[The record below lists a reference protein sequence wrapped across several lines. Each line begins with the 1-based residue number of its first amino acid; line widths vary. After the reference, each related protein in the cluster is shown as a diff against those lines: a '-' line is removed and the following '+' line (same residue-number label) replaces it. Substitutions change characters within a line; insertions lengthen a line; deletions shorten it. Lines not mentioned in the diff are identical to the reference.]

1 MSKRNK
7 QTDAEPQEREMTFL
21 EHLEELRWHIVRS
34 LVVVVIIATIMFIW
48 KSLVLSIVFGPT
60 RPDFITYKVLCDV
73 VKRFNENASCLSPT
87 NIIFITPN
95 FGEKFIT
102 YLKLSI
108 ILGIV
113 ASFPYI
119 FWEFWRFISPG
130 LYEKERKA
138 AKGVVFVC
146 SALFI
151 LGVTFG
157 YYVLSPFA
165 ITFLTGFEIQDIPQ
179 ATPAFSS
186 YINYLTMFTVPLGL
200 VFEMPVV
207 VYFLSKIGL
216 LTPEFMRTY
225 RRHAIV
231 IILIVAAVI
240 TPPDVVTQFLVGIPL
255 FILYEISILV
265 SKRVADKAEKEE
277 KEEE

>member
-1 MSKRNK
+1 MPKEF
-7 QTDAEPQEREMTFL
+7 DADAAVPQEKEMTFL

-34 LVVVVIIATIMFIW
+34 LVAVVLIAIIVFSS
-48 KSLVLSIVFGPT
+48 KSVVLAIVFGPT
-60 RPDFITYKVLCDV
+60 RPNFITYEILCNVLKQIMD
-73 VKRFNENASCLSPT
+73 NPTCLRPT
-87 NIIFITPN
+87 NITFITPN

-130 LYEKERKA
+130 LYDKERKA
-138 AKGVVFVC
+138 AKGVVFIC
-146 SALFI
+146 SFLFI
-151 LGVTFG
+151 LGVLFG
-157 YYVLSPFA
+157 YFVLSPFA
-165 ITFLTGFEIQDIPQ
+165 VTFLTGFEIEDIKE
-179 ATPAFSS
+179 ATPSFSS

-200 VFEMPVV
+200 VFEMPVL

-231 IILIVAAVI
+231 IILILAAVI

-255 FILYEISILV
+255 FILYEISIFV
-265 SKRVADKAEKEE
+265 SKRVVDKAAKEE
-277 KEEE
+277 ND

>member
-1 MSKRNK
+1 M
-7 QTDAEPQEREMTFL
+7 
-21 EHLEELRWHIVRS
+21 EHLEELRWHLVRS
-34 LVVVVIIATIMFIW
+34 LTAVVLIAIIVFASKPVVLA
-48 KSLVLSIVFGPT
+48 IVFGPT
-60 RPDFITYKVLCDV
+60 RPNFITYEILCNVLKQFMD
-73 VKRFNENASCLSPT
+73 NPTCLRPT
-87 NIIFITPN
+87 NITFITPN

-130 LYEKERKA
+130 LYDKERKA
-138 AKGVVFVC
+138 AKGVVFIC
-146 SALFI
+146 SFLFI
-151 LGVTFG
+151 LGVLFG
-157 YYVLSPFA
+157 YFVLSPFA
-165 ITFLTGFEIQDIPQ
+165 VTFLTGFEIEDIKE
-179 ATPAFSS
+179 ATPSFSS

-200 VFEMPVV
+200 VFEMPVL

-231 IILIVAAVI
+231 VILILAAVI

-255 FILYEISILV
+255 FILYEISIFV
-265 SKRVADKAEKEE
+265 SKRVVDKAAKEE
-277 KEEE
+277 ND